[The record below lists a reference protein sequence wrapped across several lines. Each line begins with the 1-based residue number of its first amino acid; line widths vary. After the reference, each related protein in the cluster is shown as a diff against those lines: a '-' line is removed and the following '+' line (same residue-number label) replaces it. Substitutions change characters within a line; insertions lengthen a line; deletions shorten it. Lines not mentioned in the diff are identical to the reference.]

1 MTEKQYLCLHQGIE
15 NIVNILKKQEVYYE
29 SSKNAITFHGNC
41 HRVFRVG
48 VDRICYYRRCRSS
61 LFGNLDTGAYTASTV
76 EQIEDG
82 TGTKYTMNDS
92 GICYV
97 RNMGG
102 EHKNAAWLPGV
113 YHNNFDRSPAL
124 SYTESTGHITAS
136 ADYYIDHPKDAT
148 TGAYI
153 DEAFH
158 FAIRTT
164 NGASFVTDQGNTS
177 GNLAFA
183 TIRRY
188 AGDDNYYLFLDTA
201 KSGGWI
207 SYNGS
212 ITYVNAEGFVK
223 IQPNTWF
230 TIVID
235 FNLKTGFYTL
245 TYRDADRDVVL
256 GSARVGLTSSTTGMQ
271 NIKLPANSF
280 SMGYVVSSAGAT
292 DPTSHVSVC
301 MDNVRIDYTEPETA
315 DASVELLNDFEDY
328 SDQKSLMT
336 SNFNYAFSAAAP
348 YYKVLSETVSGADN
362 QFLRVPFLYGGDS
375 ISSGT
380 TNYDKP
386 FTIKHAAFDSTNGRY
401 MIYEADFRFKQSET
415 KANLQLQ
422 LNAFDFED
430 ASGNTYNGRYLALF
444 DINLQTGDIGGNGA
458 ITKTGAAS
466 LAANEWT
473 RVKLVIDLEEGA
485 YRIYVNGVTYG
496 YYDSMNGMYS
506 SGGWKTVSN
515 IKNIKVSSNNLIVA
529 KIYNSYTVAES
540 WSHVDDADDTYS
552 NVNHMDIDNIRLET
566 TDTEP
571 SIVLPPVTAENDFEG
586 YSDKQS
592 LTTNDAFTVQTYY
605 NKVLTDESNN
615 KFLRVPFLYGG
626 DSLSSG
632 TTNYD
637 KPFTLKHA
645 AFDST
650 NGRYMIYE
658 ADFRFKP
665 SATKASVQL
674 QLNAFDFEDA
684 SGNTYNGR
692 YLALFDINLQTGAI
706 RGNSEKI
713 ILTGAAGLAANEWA
727 RIKYVLDLENGSYRI
742 YVNGVTYG
750 YYDSMNGMYSSGGW
764 KTVSNIKN
772 IKVSSNN
779 LIVAKIYN
787 SYTVAES
794 WSHADAADDT
804 YSNVNHMDIDNIRLE
819 TTNTEPAIVLPPI
832 DALEDFENGTSGSA
846 LSSSNSSTTTAYNKV
861 LSETV
866 EGNANQFLRVPL
878 LYDGTGDHLIGTD
891 GYTNYDKTV
900 TMKHSKISTEVGKYA
915 VFTVDYR
922 PHAEAN
928 ASTGTIEVQIT
939 NYKFDAL
946 VENASQKSTAP
957 RGSTYAKL
965 IPNK

>member
-1 MTEKQYLCLHQGIE
+1 MK
-15 NIVNILKKQEVYYE
+15 
-29 SSKNAITFHGNC
+29 A
-41 HRVFRVG
+41 
-48 VDRICYYRRCRSS
+48 RRMLS
-61 LFGNLDTGAYTASTV
+61 LFMAIVTVFSALGLTAFATTADADPLFLETFDTGAYTASTV

-540 WSHVDDADDTYS
+540 WSH
-552 NVNHMDIDNIRLET
+552 
-566 TDTEP
+566 
-571 SIVLPPVTAENDFEG
+571 
-586 YSDKQS
+586 
-592 LTTNDAFTVQTYY
+592 
-605 NKVLTDESNN
+605 
-615 KFLRVPFLYGG
+615 
-626 DSLSSG
+626 
-632 TTNYD
+632 
-637 KPFTLKHA
+637 
-645 AFDST
+645 
-650 NGRYMIYE
+650 
-658 ADFRFKP
+658 
-665 SATKASVQL
+665 
-674 QLNAFDFEDA
+674 
-684 SGNTYNGR
+684 
-692 YLALFDINLQTGAI
+692 
-706 RGNSEKI
+706 
-713 ILTGAAGLAANEWA
+713 
-727 RIKYVLDLENGSYRI
+727 
-742 YVNGVTYG
+742 
-750 YYDSMNGMYSSGGW
+750 
-764 KTVSNIKN
+764 
-772 IKVSSNN
+772 
-779 LIVAKIYN
+779 
-787 SYTVAES
+787 
-794 WSHADAADDT
+794 ADAADDT